1 MLPFPNPPHERSAPL
16 AAPPLATLVALSG
29 IPAPHWQRLLT
40 CLASDPRIEQAWLFG
55 SRAKGTWQ
63 EGSDID
69 LAVWAPAWQ
78 AYDLTRMLTALDGL
92 DLPWSIDLVNR
103 ARLANTAL
111 DAHIERVGIP
121 LLPFSATQKQAND

>member
-1 MLPFPNPPHERSAPL
+1 MPAFPSAPHRSFT
-16 AAPPLATLVALSG
+16 ATAPPVAALASVSG
-29 IPAPHWQRLLT
+29 IPATVWQRLRAA
-40 CLASDPRIEQAWLFG
+40 LASDPRVEQAWLFG

-78 AYDLTRMLTALDGL
+78 AHDLTRMLTALDAL
-92 DLPWSIDLVNR
+92 DLPWQIDLVNR
-103 ARLANTAL
+103 AQLAHTAL

-121 LLPFSATQKQAND
+121 LLPFPGAGAASDD